1 MSGDADGVL
10 NFDEDLSF
18 PAPSSPSSGPARD
31 GGDRTPDIW
40 GVVYMSGSPER
51 IVSNFRW
58 SFKDI
63 NTNLEEPTVR
73 I

>member
-18 PAPSSPSSGPARD
+18 PATGSPAWD

-40 GVVYMSGSPER
+40 GIVYMSGSPER

-63 NTNLEEPTVR
+63 NTNLDEPTVR